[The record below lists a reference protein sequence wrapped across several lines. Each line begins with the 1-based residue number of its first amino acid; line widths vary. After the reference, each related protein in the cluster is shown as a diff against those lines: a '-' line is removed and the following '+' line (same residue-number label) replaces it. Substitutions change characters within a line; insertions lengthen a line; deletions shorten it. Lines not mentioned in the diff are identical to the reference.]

1 MAPRRDPIR
10 FASGDPLGSDRDDA
24 SHNRRRKAE
33 CAKLNPG
40 DTVNIPPDT
49 MGPAPHCRQLSIK
62 DTPGMPLTKS
72 FGKLLYERATAE
84 PAFAEAP

>member
-1 MAPRRDPIR
+1 
-10 FASGDPLGSDRDDA
+10 
-24 SHNRRRKAE
+24 
-33 CAKLNPG
+33 
-40 DTVNIPPDT
+40 

-84 PAFAEAP
+84 PAFAEGCTRSSSRR

>member
-1 MAPRRDPIR
+1 
-10 FASGDPLGSDRDDA
+10 L
-24 SHNRRRKAE
+24 
-33 CAKLNPG
+33 
-40 DTVNIPPDT
+40 PDQFVILT
-49 MGPAPHCRQLSIK
+49 TPMGPAPHCRQLSIK